1 MAGLSHY
8 YDHNHNIDYIT
19 SSYTSAVMKACA
31 PTGRQSSI
39 VCPSFDGGLSHF
51 SELVPFW

>member
-1 MAGLSHY
+1 MAGLSN

-31 PTGRQSSI
+31 PTGTI
-39 VCPSFDGGLSHF
+39 DEGLSHF
-51 SELVPFW
+51 SELVLFW